1 MIHLLFGYSSEIAC
15 CLSAGDIRPVAITKC
30 WHTLKHVG
38 RAVFNLFKSRW
49 AIINKTP
56 PDITLGHLLSAAI
69 PDVSSVPAAARAF
82 LAARLNLA
90 ARAISAYLPPRITR
104 ITTAGCTARAA
115 WCRRAGGDRRR
126 GGFSRVRRCRARL
139 RRLWEVIHPMRP
151 ARPEPA
157 RSCSNRAGRPA
168 DSNIIC
174 VRLLRG
180 IDRGR

>member
-126 GGFSRVRRCRARL
+126 GGFSRVRRRRARL